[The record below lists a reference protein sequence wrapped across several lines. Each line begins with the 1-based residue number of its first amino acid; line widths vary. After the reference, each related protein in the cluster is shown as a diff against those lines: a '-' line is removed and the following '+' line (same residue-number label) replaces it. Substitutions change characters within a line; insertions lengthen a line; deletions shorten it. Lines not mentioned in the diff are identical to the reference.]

1 MPSFQELKAELD
13 ELGVTVIGATVN
25 TKEEVEDVANNNPG
39 RLTFPMAHGVTKE
52 DADALGSWWSEDRG
66 GYIQPT
72 EFLISRGGVVSGA
85 MYASGPIGRMGA
97 DEAVRSVT
105 NRERQAREQAST

>member
-1 MPSFQELKAELD
+1 M
-13 ELGVTVIGATVN
+13 
-25 TKEEVEDVANNNPG
+25 
-39 RLTFPMAHGVTKE
+39 
-52 DADALGSWWSEDRG
+52 
-66 GYIQPT
+66 
-72 EFLISRGGVVSGA
+72 SGA